1 VIALTNK
8 SGRMLTFVLEHAPYC
23 VALGRCACTEVLG
36 RSPRR
41 LPGALTLPAGLP
53 VMNLPEAL
61 LALPAVARA
70 VRAGQVAVA
79 PMPPQQAEAARP
91 RRVAT

>member
-8 SGRMLTFVLEHAPYC
+8 SGRLLTFVLEHAPYC

-36 RSPRR
+36 RNPRR

-61 LALPAVARA
+61 LVLPAVARA
-70 VRAGQVAVA
+70 VRAGQLAVA
-79 PMPPQQAEAARP
+79 PMPPPHAEAARP
-91 RRVAT
+91 RRAAS

>member
-1 VIALTNK
+1 MIALTNK

-79 PMPPQQAEAARP
+79 PMPPAHAEAARP
-91 RRVAT
+91 KRAS

>member
-1 VIALTNK
+1 MIALTNK

-36 RSPRR
+36 RNPRR
-41 LPGALTLPAGLP
+41 LPGALTLPAGVP

-79 PMPPQQAEAARP
+79 QMPPQHAEAARP
-91 RRVAT
+91 RRAAS

>member
-23 VALGRCACTEVLG
+23 ISLGRCACAEVLG
-36 RSPRR
+36 RNPRR
-41 LPGALTLPAGLP
+41 LPAALTLPAGLP

-61 LALPAVARA
+61 IALPAVARA
-70 VRAGQVAVA
+70 VRAGQVVVA
-79 PMPPQQAEAARP
+79 PMPPPHAEAARP
-91 RRVAT
+91 RRAS

>member
-1 VIALTNK
+1 MIGLTNK
-8 SGRMLTFVLEHAPYC
+8 SGRMMTFVLEHEPYC

-36 RSPRR
+36 RNPRR

-53 VMNLPEAL
+53 VMNLPEAV
-61 LALPAVARA
+61 LALPAVERA
-70 VRAGQVAVA
+70 VRAGHLAVA

-91 RRVAT
+91 RRAAS

>member
-1 VIALTNK
+1 MV
-8 SGRMLTFVLEHAPYC
+8 TFVLEHEPYC

-41 LPGALTLPAGLP
+41 LPRALTLPAGLP
-53 VMNLPEAL
+53 VMNLPEAV
-61 LALPAVARA
+61 LALPVVARA

-79 PMPPQQAEAARP
+79 PMPPPHAEASRP
-91 RRVAT
+91 QRES

>member
-1 VIALTNK
+1 MIALTNK
-8 SGRMLTFVLEHAPYC
+8 SGRLLTFVLEHEPYC

-61 LALPAVARA
+61 LTLPAVSRA
-70 VRAGQVAVA
+70 VRTGQLVVA
-79 PMPPQQAEAARP
+79 PMLPPHAEAARP
-91 RRVAT
+91 RRVAS